1 MYLHALATALPPTA
15 YTQAECW
22 DIVQRSEA
30 RQRLSRRSLLTL
42 RAILRHA
49 SGIATRHFAMPDI
62 ERVFS
67 LTPDE
72 LNDAFR
78 LEAPRLAACALA
90 SALEQACLVAGQL
103 DALLICTCT
112 GYLCPG
118 VTSYVSEQLGLRAD
132 AFLQDLV
139 GLGCGAAI
147 PSLRAAEAILAGQ
160 PTAVVACV
168 AVEVCSAAFYLD
180 DDSGVLVSACLF
192 GDGAAATIWRGTP
205 GPCGLR
211 CSGFSTMHQPANRD
225 RIRFE
230 MRQGKLRNLLHP
242 SVPALAAAAVEQLLT
257 GERTRPGGRPIS
269 RIIAHGGGRDVLDA
283 IEQSCAGY
291 DLAVSRQVLREC
303 GNMSSPSVLFALER
317 ALRDGSPDEKGDWWL
332 TSFGAGFSAHGCR
345 VGRS

>member
-1 MYLHALATALPPTA
+1 MYLHALATALPPA
-15 YTQAECW
+15 AFTQAECW
-22 DIVQRSEA
+22 NIVQRSEA
-30 RQRLSRRSLLTL
+30 RQRLNRRSVLTL
-42 RAILRHA
+42 QALLRHD

-72 LNDAFR
+72 LNEGFR
-78 LEAPRLAACALA
+78 REAPRLAARALA
-90 SALEQACLVAGQL
+90 SALTQAGLGAGQV

-118 VTSYVSEQLGLRAD
+118 VTSYVAEQLGLRTD
-132 AFLQDLV
+132 VFLQDLV

-147 PSLRAAEAILAGQ
+147 PCLRAGQAILAAQ
-160 PTAVVACV
+160 PAAVVACV

-180 DDSGVLVSACLF
+180 DDPGVLMSACLF

-205 GPCGLR
+205 GPRGLR
-211 CSGFSTMHQPANRD
+211 CDSFTTLHQPENRD

-230 MRQGKLRNLLHP
+230 MRGGKLRNLLDAG
-242 SVPALAAAAVEQLLT
+242 VPGLAAAAVEQLLAD
-257 GERTRPGGRPIS
+257 GRRPGGRPIT
-269 RIIAHGGGRDVLDA
+269 RMVAHVGGRDVLDA
-283 IEQSCAGY
+283 IEKSCAGY
-291 DLAVSRQVLREC
+291 DLTASRQVLREC
-303 GNMSSPSVLFALER
+303 GNMSSPSVLFALDR

-345 VGRS
+345 VGL

>member
-1 MYLHALATALPPTA
+1 MYLHALATALPPA
-15 YTQAECW
+15 SFTQSACW

-42 RAILRHA
+42 RAILRHD
-49 SGIATRHFAMPDI
+49 SGISTRYFAVPDI

-72 LNDAFR
+72 LNEAFR
-78 LEAPRLAACALA
+78 VEAPRLAARALA
-90 SALEQACLVAGQL
+90 SAVTQAGLVAGQV

-118 VTSYVSEQLGLRAD
+118 VTSYVAEQLGLRTD

-147 PSLRAAEAILAGQ
+147 PSLRAAQAILAAQ
-160 PTAVVACV
+160 PAAVVACV

-180 DDSGVLVSACLF
+180 DDPGVLVSACLF
-192 GDGAAATIWRGTP
+192 GDGAAATIWRDTP
-205 GPCGLR
+205 GPRGLR
-211 CSGFSTMHQPANRD
+211 CHSFTTLHQPANRD

-230 MRQGKLRNLLHP
+230 MRQGKLRNLLH
-242 SVPALAAAAVEQLLT
+242 STVPALAAAAVGQLLT
-257 GERTRPGGRPIS
+257 GERTRPGGRLIS
-269 RIIAHGGGRDVLDA
+269 RIIAHVGGRDVLDA
-283 IEQSCAGY
+283 IEQTCAAC
-291 DLAVSRQVLREC
+291 DLAASRQVLREC
-303 GNMSSPSVLFALER
+303 GNMSSPSVLFALDR
-317 ALRDGSPDEKGDWWL
+317 ALRDGSPDEEGDWWL

-345 VGRS
+345 IGL

>member
-22 DIVQRSEA
+22 NVVQRSEV
-30 RQRLSRRSLLTL
+30 RQRLNRRSVLTL
-42 RAILRHA
+42 QTILRND

-67 LTPDE
+67 MTPDE
-72 LNDAFR
+72 LNEGFR
-78 LEAPRLAACALA
+78 REAPRLAARALA
-90 SALEQACLVAGQL
+90 SALEQDCLVVGQV

-118 VTSYVSEQLGLRAD
+118 VTSYVAEQLGLRAD
-132 AFLQDLV
+132 VFLQDLV

-168 AVEVCSAAFYLD
+168 AVELCSAAFYLD
-180 DDSGVLVSACLF
+180 DDPGVLVSACLF

-211 CSGFSTMHQPANRD
+211 CDSFTTLHQPENRD

-230 MRQGKLRNLLHP
+230 MKDGKLRNLLDVA
-242 SVPALAAAAVEQLLT
+242 VPKLAAAAVECLLAD
-257 GERTRPGGRPIS
+257 ERKRAGVRSITRM
-269 RIIAHGGGRDVLDA
+269 IAHVGGRDVLDA
-283 IEQSCAGY
+283 IEKSCHGF
-291 DLAVSRQVLREC
+291 DLTASREILREC
-303 GNMSSPSVLFALER
+303 GNVSSPSVLFALER
-317 ALRDGSPDEKGDWWL
+317 ALRDGSPDEEGDWWL

-345 VGRS
+345 VGI

>member
-1 MYLHALATALPPTA
+1 MYLHALATALPPA
-15 YTQAECW
+15 AFTQAECW
-22 DIVQRSEA
+22 DIIQRSEA

-42 RAILRHA
+42 RAIPRHD
-49 SGIATRHFAMPDI
+49 SGISTRHFAMPDI

-72 LNDAFR
+72 LNEAFR
-78 LEAPRLAACALA
+78 VEAPRLAARALA
-90 SALEQACLVAGQL
+90 SAVTQAGLVAGQV

-118 VTSYVSEQLGLRAD
+118 VTSYVAEQLGLRTD

-147 PSLRAAEAILAGQ
+147 PSLRAAEAILAAQ
-160 PTAVVACV
+160 PAAVVACV

-180 DDSGVLVSACLF
+180 DDPGVLVSACLF
-192 GDGAAATIWRGTP
+192 GDGAAATIWRDTP
-205 GPCGLR
+205 GPRGLR
-211 CSGFSTMHQPANRD
+211 CHSFTTLHQPANRD

-242 SVPALAAAAVEQLLT
+242 SVPALAAAAVGQLLT

-269 RIIAHGGGRDVLDA
+269 RIIAHVGGRDVLNA
-283 IEQSCAGY
+283 IEKSCPGF
-291 DLAVSRQVLREC
+291 DLTPSRQVLREC
-303 GNMSSPSVLFALER
+303 GNMSSPSVLFALDR

-345 VGRS
+345 VGL

>member
-1 MYLHALATALPPTA
+1 MYLHALATALPPA
-15 YTQAECW
+15 AFTQAECW
-22 DIVQRSEA
+22 DIVQRSDA

-42 RAILRHA
+42 RAILRHDG
-49 SGIATRHFAMPDI
+49 GISTRHFAMPDI

-72 LNDAFR
+72 LNEAFR
-78 LEAPRLAACALA
+78 VEAPRLAARALA
-90 SALEQACLVAGQL
+90 SALTQAGLVAGQI

-118 VTSYVSEQLGLRAD
+118 VTSYVAEQLGLRTN

-192 GDGAAATIWRGTP
+192 GDGAAATIWRDTP
-205 GPCGLR
+205 GPRGLR
-211 CSGFSTMHQPANRD
+211 CHSFTTLHQPANRD

-230 MRQGKLRNLLHP
+230 MRQGKLRNLLDA
-242 SVPALAAAAVEQLLT
+242 SVPGLAAAAVGQLLT

-283 IEQSCAGY
+283 IEQTCVGY
-291 DLAVSRQVLREC
+291 DLAASRQVLREC

-317 ALRDGSPDEKGDWWL
+317 ALRNGSPDEKGDWWL

-345 VGRS
+345 VGL